1 MNERDA
7 RRLEG
12 LERCRLRFPGGIH
25 SAEKSNLLEDPGGEA
40 LQVDGGE
47 ILLEVGPFEVVT
59 LRVTPGTG

>member
-1 MNERDA
+1 MRE
-7 RRLEG
+7 
-12 LERCRLRFPGGIH
+12 I

-40 LQVDGGE
+40 LQVDSGE